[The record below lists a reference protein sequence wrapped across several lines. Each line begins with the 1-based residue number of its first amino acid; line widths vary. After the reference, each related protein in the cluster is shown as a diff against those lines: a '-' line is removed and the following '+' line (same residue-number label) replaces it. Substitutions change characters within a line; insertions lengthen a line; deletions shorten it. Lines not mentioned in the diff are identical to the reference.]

1 MPVFSAPVLSA
12 KGHSGPPSRVHTF
25 SREINGLSLQLLPL
39 SFFVI
44 CRHRLGGCLQKVN
57 VHVAS
62 YGDGKQMDAPLVLI
76 NSEIGGCFLASV
88 FFFPFFFFF
97 FFFFL
102 KKLLCKKETG
112 ETYGVFTKLFILFLF
127 ALVCVGVG
135 GGGWGGGGGGE
146 GEGGGGGGGGGGWR
160 ETLCTPASGAKWFL
174 LIRFNFPASRGG
186 VSGRFV

>member
-97 FFFFL
+97 FFYDKQSKREMSRWSRWSFPTRFYTF
-102 KKLLCKKETG
+102 C
-112 ETYGVFTKLFILFLF
+112 VCFC
-127 ALVCVGVG
+127 VCVYVRDRERERERETE
-135 GGGWGGGGGGE
+135 GGE
-146 GEGGGGGGGGGGWR
+146 R